1 YIDPTGSD
9 PLESQGWDVRMV
21 SLYTILAATSGDYT
35 DELVAA
41 VTDTDAY
48 IEETGPEVPSF
59 SEGSEDERQQATED
73 RLAAW
78 DDYFEESYPNLVK
91 DREKILD
98 KQSAVEDQ

>member
-1 YIDPTGSD
+1 
-9 PLESQGWDVRMV
+9 
-21 SLYTILAATSGDYT
+21 
-35 DELVAA
+35 
-41 VTDTDAY
+41 TDAY

-98 KQSAVEDQ
+98 KQSAVEDQLYTEDGVREVQEAIVEYCEITLPAGFTYPTAEELGIEFHQGD